1 MRKRVIDRRLF
12 AQEAGLAFLAGV
24 SVTVS
29 ACGGGGGGGGS
40 SDDGYAP
47 PTSGTPTATPP
58 PAGSKTGQVAAN
70 HGHTAVITAAQLQAG
85 GALQLNIAGE
95 AGHPH
100 MVDLPAQAVQEIR
113 DGRKV
118 QKESSSTDAHM
129 HVVTFNA
136 ESAEDPREY

>member
-1 MRKRVIDRRLF
+1 MRKLDRRRF
-12 AQEAGLAFLAGV
+12 TREASLAFLAGV

-29 ACGGGGGGGGS
+29 ACGGGGGGGAG
-40 SDDGYAP
+40 DDGYGP

-58 PAGSKTGQVAAN
+58 PAGSKTGQVASN
-70 HGHTAVITAAQLQAG
+70 HGHSAVITAAELAAG
-85 GALQLNIAGE
+85 GALRLDISGT

-100 MVDLPAQAVQEIR
+100 IVELPAQAVQEVR

-118 QKESSSTDAHM
+118 QKESSATDAHV

-136 ESAEDPREY
+136 ESPEDPREY